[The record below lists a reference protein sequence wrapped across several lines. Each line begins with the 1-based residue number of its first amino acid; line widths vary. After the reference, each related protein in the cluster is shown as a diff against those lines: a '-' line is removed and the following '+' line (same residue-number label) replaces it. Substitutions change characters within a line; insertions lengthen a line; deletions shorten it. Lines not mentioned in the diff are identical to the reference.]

1 MSSRQN
7 ITTRRGFLKAAA
19 VTAAAA
25 TVTGSGA
32 AILSKEL
39 GLFTEGSSTPLV
51 AVSSAEIIPA
61 SLPTSA
67 IAPTVQTAVTSSNAG
82 QLVSDLA
89 TATGDNARL
98 ASDLNAA
105 REKIALLEQSLSEQ
119 ASQHTA
125 TQLELDKQTK
135 QMGVLGG
142 LVALYEQLDQVDI
155 GDSVADGL
163 SQVGASI
170 SGLIDDIPSVQDGLT
185 ASRAILDNLESEVPL
200 VEGGR
205 IWLLV
210 HVAQIQTLFSAVME
224 MLESAVD
231 RAEPLLDMMGNW
243 AKKVL
248 RWLPFG
254 FGQRTALL
262 IDAITALISLAPD
275 SVSGTESNVARP
287 LELWLGK
294 ADEEDIPLVSNVV
307 KPIRDEVLVSAE
319 NHLSKTRT
327 LHTQYS
333 SKVAQPLDRAL
344 AQRNRIRA
352 SIAAYREQNKI

>member
-1 MSSRQN
+1 MSSKQS
-7 ITTRRGFLKAAA
+7 ITTRRGFLKAAV

-25 TVTGSGA
+25 TVAGGGT

-39 GLFTEGSSTPLV
+39 GLTTGVTEPLV
-51 AVSSAEIIPA
+51 AVGSAETIPA
-61 SLPTSA
+61 ILPASA
-67 IAPTVQTAVTSSNAG
+67 IAPAVQTSVTSSNAG

-89 TATGDNARL
+89 AATGDNARL

-119 ASQHTA
+119 ASQHTT

-155 GDSVADGL
+155 GDLVADGL

-185 ASRAILDNLESEVPL
+185 ASRAILNNLESEIPL

-205 IWLLV
+205 IWLLA
-210 HVAQIQTLFSAVME
+210 HVAQIQLLFSAVME

-262 IDAITALISLAPD
+262 IDAITALVNLAPD
-275 SVSGTESNVARP
+275 SVSGAESNIVRP
-287 LELWLGK
+287 LEVWLGK
-294 ADEEDIPLVSNVV
+294 ADEEDIPLVSKVV
-307 KPIRDEVLVSAE
+307 RPIRDEVLVSAE
-319 NHLSKTRT
+319 NHLTKTHN
-327 LHTQYS
+327 LHTQYTN
-333 SKVAQPLDRAL
+333 KVAQPLDLAL

-352 SIAAYREQNKI
+352 SIAAYREQNEI